1 MTDGGHTMEQ
11 FQKNGAQYIQQQI
24 DAAESAGKHQLTIS
38 GNFEIE
44 QTILLPSDFTLV
56 LDDCHLRMADDTF
69 CNMFA
74 NKHCRTEIGK
84 TLAGTDHNICIEGRG
99 RAILDGGKYNGLSER
114 NSRKDGNP
122 HISVN
127 NLVLFINVDG
137 FRVSGLHV
145 RNQRWWALNFIYC
158 RYGRISNIDSLS
170 DYTRIDE
177 NGNRVEGLLR
187 EDYASTYI
195 KNSDGV
201 DLRCGC
207 HDIII
212 ENITGFTEDDTVAL
226 TGLPGYMETTY
237 AVEGLSSDMYNI
249 IVRNI
254 NSAAYCSNVRLLN
267 QSGVKLY
274 NVLVDGVYDASAN
287 SKYMDRGGNGVR
299 VGDLHMYGTRHATAD
314 ETYNITIRNVVSRAT
329 QAAVN
334 LAGAI
339 TNLTLDNISIF
350 DGAGEKIINN
360 AELY

>member
-1 MTDGGHTMEQ
+1 MEKQ
-11 FQKNGAQYIQQQI
+11 LQKNGAQYIQQLIQ
-24 DAAESAGKHQLTIS
+24 DTLAAGRHQLTVS
-38 GNFEIE
+38 GDYEVE
-44 QTILLPSDFTLV
+44 KTIILPSDFTLV
-56 LDDCHLRMADDTF
+56 LDDCYLRMADDTF
-69 CNMFA
+69 CNMF
-74 NKHCRTEIGK
+74 NNEHFGTEEGK

-99 RAILDGGKYNGLSER
+99 RAILDGGTYNGLSER
-114 NSRKDGNP
+114 NSRKEGRP

-127 NLVLFINVDG
+127 NLVLFTNVDG

-158 RYGRISNIDSLS
+158 RNGRISNIDVLS

-187 EDYASTYI
+187 SAYESTYI

-226 TGLPGYMETTY
+226 TGLPGYMEQLY
-237 AVEGLSSDMYNI
+237 AVEGLPSDICNVI
-249 IVRNI
+249 IRNI
-254 NSAAYCSNVRLLN
+254 NSSAYCSNVRLLN

-274 NVLVDGVYDASAN
+274 NILVDGVFDSSAN
-287 SKYMDRGGNGVR
+287 SKYLDRGGNGVR
-299 VGDLHMYGTRHATAD
+299 VGDLHMYGTRHATPD
-314 ETYNITIRNVVSRAT
+314 ETYNITIRNVMSRAGI
-329 QAAVN
+329 AAVN

-339 TNLTLDNISIF
+339 TNLKLDNICLF
-350 DGAGEKIINN
+350 DSSAETIMNN
-360 AELY
+360 AQIYE